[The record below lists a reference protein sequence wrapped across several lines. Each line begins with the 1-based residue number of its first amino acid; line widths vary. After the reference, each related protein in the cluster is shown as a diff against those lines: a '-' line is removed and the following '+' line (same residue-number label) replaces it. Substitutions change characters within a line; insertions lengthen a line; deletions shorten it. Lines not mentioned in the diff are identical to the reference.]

1 LTEKKIDWREEWEQ
15 MASTTKDPV
24 ELARGSKKVV
34 SDRVSLFNTMKFL
47 SLFRPDPEDIV
58 LDAGC
63 GTGESILAYSGSVK
77 EMIGIDFSREIVK
90 RARGRIINKGVKNS
104 EVLVA
109 DLTALPF
116 KNDFF
121 DKAICLSV
129 LQYVDDES
137 FDKALNELA
146 RVTKK
151 NGYVIF
157 HVKNSSSPYG
167 LTRKIKEILYRRSK
181 DFFRSLNWYRERF
194 QRIGSIEGEFSFGL
208 WPAYICPAF
217 LIYLI
222 AELERFIRSR
232 TEILTPFGTEYN
244 VRIKVEK

>member
-1 LTEKKIDWREEWEQ
+1 
-15 MASTTKDPV
+15 
-24 ELARGSKKVV
+24 
-34 SDRVSLFNTMKFL
+34 
-47 SLFRPDPEDIV
+47 
-58 LDAGC
+58 
-63 GTGESILAYSGSVK
+63 
-77 EMIGIDFSREIVK
+77 MIGIDFSWELVK

-104 EVLVA
+104 KVLVA

-121 DKAICLSV
+121 DKAICLS
-129 LQYVDDES
+129 ES

-151 NGYVIF
+151 NGHVIF

-194 QRIGSIEGEFSFGL
+194 QRIGSIEGKFSFGL

-217 LIYLI
+217 VIYLI
-222 AELERFIRSR
+222 AELERFIDPEQKS
-232 TEILTPFGTEYN
+232 
-244 VRIKVEK
+244 